1 MFRIVSVNKTR
12 LQYIYTICCNGEEIG
27 TKNKRANTANSF
39 SINDFHFVFLLQ
51 PEIAGTEHY
60 TEIFFYFIKNL

>member
-1 MFRIVSVNKTR
+1 MFRIVSLNKTR
-12 LQYIYTICCNGEEIG
+12 LHYINTFFCNDEEIG

-51 PEIAGTEHY
+51 PEIAGTEH
-60 TEIFFYFIKNL
+60 